1 VLRPFDLD
9 GLVRLGVGQVRGHVG
24 ADVTFALR
32 LLALLGRLGGREADR
47 QARLLAE
54 AFETT
59 GAPEEDRARVRAA
72 APGSG

>member
-59 GAPEEDRARVRAA
+59 GAPDRARVRAA